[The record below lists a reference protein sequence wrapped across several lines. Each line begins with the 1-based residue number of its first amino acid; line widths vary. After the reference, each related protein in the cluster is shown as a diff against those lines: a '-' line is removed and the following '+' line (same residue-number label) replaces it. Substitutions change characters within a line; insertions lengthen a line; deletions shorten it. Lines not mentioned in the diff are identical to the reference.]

1 MKKTIVLLA
10 FALLLFCPAVCPAL
24 GEGGGGESILVIS
37 DTHLTGEARDHEA
50 MTEAVLRAARGRD
63 AVLLGDNTNN
73 THDEEHVLALQ
84 WARRIGQETGAAVYV
99 IPRSRKHAAE
109 PAP

>member
-1 MKKTIVLLA
+1 MKKTILLLA
-10 FALLLFCPAVCPAL
+10 FALLLFCPAL

-50 MTEAVLRAARGRD
+50 MTEAVLWAARGRD
-63 AVLLGDNTNN
+63 AVLLLGDNTNN
-73 THDEEHVLALQ
+73 THDEEHVLTLQ